1 MKTLGPPDARI
12 VVITDFPSNTERSAQ
27 SPLSDYAGGLFFDL
41 LSRKGLLKNNCF
53 VISVLET
60 TPPDDDI
67 DIHLS
72 KRKTCPGPAWENTNG
87 TWVSPELAAR
97 KRVLDE
103 TLARV
108 NPSLVITLGE
118 LGLWVA
124 TGHRGITKWRGSRL
138 GLTGKPWTV
147 LPTIHPRG
155 LVRDPSQSH
164 ILQIDLARAK
174 ALFEG
179 TQLSRDYDFII
190 EPTFAQAVYW
200 LDALIEQ
207 ADLAQS
213 SHSRFRIA
221 PDLETRGGH
230 IACLG
235 IAWSATEAIC
245 LPFLTVDDSKP
256 FYWTPEEEAVIVHK
270 IARLFMHPAV
280 DSVGQNYLYDCQYF
294 WRHWGI
300 VPSSVYDTMIGH
312 HSCFSNMR
320 KGLDFLSA
328 MYSQDHI
335 YWKDE
340 SKEWDPTLGER
351 QYWTY
356 NCKDS
361 CITWEIWPEIWE
373 QALERGEKH
382 FSHASFQQRLFFPV
396 LRMMNRGIRID
407 TPQREGL
414 RRELIEA
421 GLNRQDQLNYLVG
434 HELNPKSPAQLS
446 KFFYN
451 DLGIPGVKNLAGDS
465 LTTNSPAMALIAERE
480 PMLKRVCQLIVEL
493 RSIGVFLSTFIDA
506 KLDADGRMRCSFS
519 IAGPTTF
526 RFSSSENAF
535 GSGMNL
541 QNIPVAEKAK
551 IKDKDYIH
559 LPNIRKLFIPD
570 PGYTFFDMDLDR
582 ADLQVVVWE
591 CDDAPLKKALR
602 GGIDMHCMNAC
613 DIFNIKSIPYE
624 ELAESHPNYKDHR
637 AKIGEALRGK
647 AKAGVHAT
655 NYGVGDRKLA
665 QALGI
670 TVHEASRF
678 RANWFAAHP
687 GVKRWHLRTEES
699 ASKRGFIENLFGA
712 RLYTLGRINLP
723 ELLGWLPQST
733 VAGVINRALVAIDGA
748 EQAGE
753 TSIQLLIQV
762 HDSLAGQFLTSKR
775 DEEVEKLRSLSQI
788 VVPYPEPLIIP
799 VGINCSTQ
807 SWGHCK

>member
-12 VVITDFPSNTERSAQ
+12 VIITDFPSNAERSTQ

-72 KRKTCPGPAWENTNG
+72 KRKTCPGPAWENANG
-87 TWVSPELAAR
+87 TWVSPELAVR

-124 TGHRGITKWRGSRL
+124 TGHRGVTKWRGSRL
-138 GLTGKPWTV
+138 GMTGKPWTV

-179 TQLSRDYDFII
+179 TQESREYDFII
-190 EPTFAQAVYW
+190 EPTFEQACYW

-207 ADLAQS
+207 ANFAQS
-213 SHSRFRIA
+213 SHTRFRIA

-245 LPFLTVDDSKP
+245 LPFLTVDDGKP
-256 FYWTPEEEAVIVHK
+256 FYWTFEEEAVIVHK

-340 SKEWDPTLGER
+340 SKEWDPTFGER

-356 NCKDS
+356 NCKDAV
-361 CITWEIWPEIWE
+361 ITYEIWQEIVNSME
-373 QALERGEKH
+373 E
-382 FSHASFQQRLFFPV
+382 
-396 LRMMNRGIRID
+396 MNG
-407 TPQREGL
+407 
-414 RRELIEA
+414 
-421 GLNRQDQLNYLVG
+421 
-434 HELNPKSPAQLS
+434 
-446 KFFYN
+446 
-451 DLGIPGVKNLAGDS
+451 
-465 LTTNSPAMALIAERE
+465 
-480 PMLKRVCQLIVEL
+480 
-493 RSIGVFLSTFIDA
+493 
-506 KLDADGRMRCSFS
+506 
-519 IAGPTTF
+519 
-526 RFSSSENAF
+526 
-535 GSGMNL
+535 
-541 QNIPVAEKAK
+541 
-551 IKDKDYIH
+551 
-559 LPNIRKLFIPD
+559 
-570 PGYTFFDMDLDR
+570 
-582 ADLQVVVWE
+582 
-591 CDDAPLKKALR
+591 
-602 GGIDMHCMNAC
+602 
-613 DIFNIKSIPYE
+613 
-624 ELAESHPNYKDHR
+624 
-637 AKIGEALRGK
+637 
-647 AKAGVHAT
+647 
-655 NYGVGDRKLA
+655 
-665 QALGI
+665 
-670 TVHEASRF
+670 
-678 RANWFAAHP
+678 
-687 GVKRWHLRTEES
+687 
-699 ASKRGFIENLFGA
+699 
-712 RLYTLGRINLP
+712 
-723 ELLGWLPQST
+723 
-733 VAGVINRALVAIDGA
+733 
-748 EQAGE
+748 
-753 TSIQLLIQV
+753 
-762 HDSLAGQFLTSKR
+762 
-775 DEEVEKLRSLSQI
+775 
-788 VVPYPEPLIIP
+788 
-799 VGINCSTQ
+799 
-807 SWGHCK
+807 